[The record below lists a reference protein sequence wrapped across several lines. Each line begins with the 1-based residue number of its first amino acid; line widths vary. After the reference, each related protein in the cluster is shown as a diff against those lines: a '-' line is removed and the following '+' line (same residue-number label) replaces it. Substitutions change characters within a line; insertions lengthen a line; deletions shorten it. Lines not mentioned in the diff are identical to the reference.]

1 MRNYKALA
9 SLTPEKIY
17 KENMYLMKKRKNRI
31 LAILTI
37 IILCM
42 FIFINI
48 RGFKEFQKDI
58 LFLKFLNGSL
68 NYEDTSE
75 ENLDYLNAK
84 NIDLNIK
91 NSSENIEIVT
101 NESRE
106 NQYVF
111 EIEYKNMNFQNIDL
125 IDTLKSETLVNEKI
139 APGIKGNFDIII
151 YSNHNA
157 HYYVNFTSKNNKPH
171 NLKFNIIGTNIEANS
186 LEELSTYLKGDIEK
200 EGKRIIKIGWEWQ
213 YENGD
218 IGNLQDTNDA
228 KTITE
233 YSFDINAKGEEIL

>member
-1 MRNYKALA
+1 
-9 SLTPEKIY
+9 
-17 KENMYLMKKRKNRI
+17 MKKRKNRI

-186 LEELSTYLKGDIEK
+186 LEEL
-200 EGKRIIKIGWEWQ
+200 
-213 YENGD
+213 
-218 IGNLQDTNDA
+218 
-228 KTITE
+228 
-233 YSFDINAKGEEIL
+233 

>member
-1 MRNYKALA
+1 
-9 SLTPEKIY
+9 
-17 KENMYLMKKRKNRI
+17 
-31 LAILTI
+31 
-37 IILCM
+37 
-42 FIFINI
+42 
-48 RGFKEFQKDI
+48 
-58 LFLKFLNGSL
+58 
-68 NYEDTSE
+68 
-75 ENLDYLNAK
+75 
-84 NIDLNIK
+84 
-91 NSSENIEIVT
+91 
-101 NESRE
+101 
-106 NQYVF
+106 
-111 EIEYKNMNFQNIDL
+111 MNFQNIDL

>member
-171 NLKFNIIGTNIEANS
+171 NLKFNIIGTNIETNS

>member
-1 MRNYKALA
+1 
-9 SLTPEKIY
+9 
-17 KENMYLMKKRKNRI
+17 MKKRKNKV

-48 RGFKEFQKDI
+48 QSFKDFQKDI
-58 LFLKFLNGSL
+58 LFLKFLNDSS
-68 NYEDTSE
+68 NFKDISE
-75 ENLDYLNAK
+75 ENIDYLYVK
-84 NIDLNIK
+84 NIGLNIK
-91 NSSENIEIVT
+91 NSSENIGIVK
-101 NESRE
+101 NESQE

-157 HYYVNFTSKNNKPH
+157 HYYVDFTSKNDKPY
-171 NLKFNIIGTNIEANS
+171 NLKFNIIGTNIKVNS
-186 LEELSTYLKGDIEK
+186 LEELSTYLQGNIEK

-218 IGNLQDTNDA
+218 IGNIQDTNDA